1 MLVIEPE
8 PIEYQPSFVT
18 TSVKNILHDEKQ
30 INGGYVVAISTP
42 VNRLFHSSCKTGLV
56 YDNMR
61 FTLLKMEWKML
72 DCFHNVHD
80 ILACTKHEMVINNK
94 LSQRYTYCP

>member
-42 VNRLFHSSCKTGLV
+42 VNRLFHSSCKTG
-56 YDNMR
+56 
-61 FTLLKMEWKML
+61 FS
-72 DCFHNVHD
+72 
-80 ILACTKHEMVINNK
+80 I
-94 LSQRYTYCP
+94 